1 MNLAGAKGV
10 IEAAETSGAQL
21 NNFVYI
27 VSLDT
32 CVECQ
37 NLKPSEDFMVE
48 TRQASMVDALPF
60 NTPIKAHLLLGH
72 FARAPALIEE
82 MKKEG
87 L

>member
-21 NNFVYI
+21 NSFVYS

-37 NLKPSEDFMVE
+37 NLKASEDFMVE
-48 TRQASMVDALPF
+48 TRQAGMVDALSF
-60 NTPIKAHLLLGH
+60 NTPIKAHLQLGH
-72 FARAPALIEE
+72 FAKAHALIEK